1 MKYEAE
7 IDLRNANTSHALLV
21 ELTGPDRRVL
31 DVGCAGGDLGRVLK
45 ARGCRVAGVEV
56 DEAAGEAAAEVVDEV
71 LIGDVDEL
79 DLVGHFGKGSFDVVV
94 FGDVLEHVAD
104 PVATLRKV
112 RPLLAET
119 GSIVASIPNVAHG
132 AVRLALLKG
141 RFEYRPL
148 GLLDATHLRFF
159 TRGSVY
165 ETFREAGLVPVDVR
179 RTTAGVFD
187 TEIDVRRDEFDE
199 GVVDAVEGDP
209 ESTTYQ
215 FVLRAVAEDS
225 PEVIAAPP
233 PSPEPARHATT
244 GVGVCADWPA
254 DDLRTALAVRI
265 AVAELGRRLP
275 GATVR
280 VFNARPDAGPST
292 HDGGLAVEPLGPDR
306 TEAARRLAGQLD
318 CLVVTGEVGDGAVR
332 ELAAGADGLCPV
344 VGSAVRPSASAV
356 ELDGDG
362 APAFAAVVGDDLDVA
377 PPAGLEGDVG
387 VVPDPAALA
396 PRLLRPEALARRL
409 GFIGMMGW
417 RPTSGPVVAV
427 EAGDDLRANVRAL
440 SRSLDATIGA
450 GAGAV
455 LVNLSPGSEEAAAA
469 CAELEAAM
477 ARPVHRV
484 PDDAL
489 VDDVVAVIASASV
502 FVVSTPWGSA
512 LAEAYGVP
520 TVGHDEADCLED
532 ARRERA
538 AVGGAS
544 PAVAAR
550 QAALDAH
557 FDRVAAIAVAAAAG
571 RSRPGEAPQALTPA
585 EYVAAVERAHR
596 RLVDRLRAER
606 LAVADHLARSDD
618 DVLALRSEVER
629 LEAERRALEV
639 RLERATVEHDACR
652 SEVARVRGELEAL
665 KNIRVLRALRPAR
678 ATYARL
684 RGGRL

>member
-45 ARGCRVAGVEV
+45 ARGCRVAGVEI
-56 DEAAGEAAAEVVDEV
+56 DEAAAEAAAEVVDEV

-79 DLVGHFGKGSFDVVV
+79 DLVGHFGKESFDVVV

-112 RPLLAET
+112 RPLLTET

-187 TEIDVRRDEFDE
+187 TEIDVSRDEFDE

-225 PEVIAAPP
+225 SEAIAGSPRAPERGHEAGT
-233 PSPEPARHATT
+233 R
-244 GVGVCADWPA
+244 VGVCADWPA
-254 DDLRTALAVRI
+254 DDLRTALAVRV

-292 HDGGLAVEPLGPDR
+292 HDGGLAVEPLGADR
-306 TEAARRLAGQLD
+306 PESADRPAGQLD

-332 ELAAGADGLCPV
+332 RPAAGTDGSCAV
-344 VGSAVRPSASAV
+344 VSSAVRPRR
-356 ELDGDG
+356 
-362 APAFAAVVGDDLDVA
+362 AAVDPDGEGAAGPVYEAVVSDDGDVA
-377 PPAGLEGDVG
+377 PPGADGDLG
-387 VVPDPAALA
+387 VVPDPVALV
-396 PRLLRPEALARRL
+396 PRLLRPEALARRVD
-409 GFIGMMGW
+409 FVGMMGW

-427 EAGDDLRANVRAL
+427 EAGPDLAANVRAL
-440 SRSLDATIGA
+440 ARSLDAAIDA

-455 LVNLSPGSEEAAAA
+455 LVNLHPGSETAAAE
-469 CAELEAAM
+469 CDDLEAAM

-489 VDDVVAVIASASV
+489 VDDIVAVIASATA

-520 TVGHDEADCLED
+520 TVGHARGDCLED
-532 ARRERA
+532 ALGQHVA
-538 AVGGAS
+538 GGAS
-544 PAVAAR
+544 AAVAAR

-557 FDRVAAIAVAAAAG
+557 FDRVAAIAQAEAAG
-571 RSRPGEAPQALTPA
+571 RPCPGEALPALSPA
-585 EYVAAVERAHR
+585 EYVAAVELAHR
-596 RLVDRLRAER
+596 RMRERLLAER

-618 DVLALRSEVER
+618 DLLVLRSEVER

-639 RLERATVEHDACR
+639 RLERATAEHDACR
-652 SEVARVRGELEAL
+652 SEVACVRAELEAL